1 MKSQSGKISVNVL
14 LVLILCV
21 AGVMGY
27 MLLSDKSDTEISAHG
42 SNSPHLNIKKTVKPI
57 VFSDGLP
64 RPDLVETYTLDET
77 GSGIAKKEVFNIDIN
92 NDDFIDRI
100 TRTRHE
106 NGTAHF
112 WYEYKIELNK
122 NGVFFNVTPNGF
134 RTTEGAECSLKK
146 IQFIFEPEFK
156 VIKISR
162 PWETSWNTPT
172 VATRTDYALKN
183 GKLVQTAQ
191 KTLGSCCEVTELF
204 NVEN

>member
-1 MKSQSGKISVNVL
+1 MKSQSGKISVNLL

-21 AGVMGY
+21 AGILGY
-27 MLLSDKSDTEISAHG
+27 MLLPDNSDTEISAHG
-42 SNSPHLNIKKTVKPI
+42 SDSPHLNIKKTVKST
-57 VFSDGLP
+57 VFSDGLT

-77 GSGIAKKEVFNIDIN
+77 GSGVTKKEIFNLDIN

-146 IQFIFEPEFK
+146 IQFIFEPDFK

-172 VATRTDYALKN
+172 VATRTDYALRN

-191 KTLGSCCEVTELF
+191 KTLGSCCEVAELF